1 MSTTHEARDKL
12 IMQHLST
19 HNVRFEWEGAAE
31 EEIMAETEAKNLPPV
46 PGRPFAWDMPS
57 QSRVQRCQSQFHA
70 QKKMA
75 GSAASLPSPLLVA
88 APTALPT
95 PSISEEEVVS
105 MHHFIENA
113 LDLLLK
119 GNGKSYHYLVQQLT
133 AASAPPATRRKIFRA
148 LPRCISTM
156 AREPRAYRAL
166 LDVLFKFDLLAG
178 DDPLEAQDYA
188 RFVVHLVSSNT
199 VYVIPTLHMLV
210 RNLCRPQLHQLPPAL
225 QTQARAE
232 AAAEAE
238 LKKPSNGVTIAI
250 GGSMA
255 SPVPTEE
262 KKKAPSLDERIQM
275 RFDAA
280 HATLERVLALV
291 PTAANVLFPVLCE
304 HFPHKRMD
312 AATQVAYLRNVLR
325 VTTYVS
331 GLRERVLALV
341 IDQLVAIDVEIKLDE
356 SEEDV
361 FTMDDFLDDDLLPPD
376 DASRQVDEMADKLD
390 QMMLVMFEH
399 IEQAG
404 SVESPASTDLSNG
417 EKELDVRQAALIFK
431 YLLKVFEHSILNT
444 HRSKYPQF
452 LLFYVCRLDPQ
463 FQDVF
468 ISQLLAT
475 SLDPQTP
482 PTTRQSCAAYLASF
496 LARAKYISVAYLQ
509 KALYHLLK
517 WLHDQMDV
525 YDAAQQQLQEQ
536 LDARVGES
544 AVDREERVLEEAE
557 ALETSEARGFQESIF
572 ISTLQTVCYL
582 LCFRGLEIARSDDG
596 AGYDFLRSLGWE
608 RLLVTSSGYCPL
620 AFCQQTVATEFLN
633 LVETFDLVSE
643 SCLDRV
649 DQAIGGVSAKS
660 SKAAK
665 SMERSTKPTV
675 SSASAATLLGQRQ
688 PLETFFPFDPYLLRR
703 SFRFIGP
710 LYLYWKHADP
720 TSSENCET
728 LEAVKATIRQLQ
740 EEAEEDN
747 DDAADRDDES
757 EDEDVSMAGSAPMA
771 PASYRADSYMGSLG
785 RSLGSSYD
793 GEGFGDE
800 EHAMARRTLPSRNT
814 FDPSPALSA
823 SSPPSRLPPLGAADA
838 FTLGGFDD
846 DDEDNGF

>member
-46 PGRPFAWDMPS
+46 PGRPFAWDMPA
-57 QSRVQRCQSQFHA
+57 QSRVQRC
-70 QKKMA
+70 
-75 GSAASLPSPLLVA
+75 
-88 APTALPT
+88 
-95 PSISEEEVVS
+95 

-119 GNGKSYHYLVQQLT
+119 VWARSGNGKSYHYLVQQLT
-133 AASAPPATRRKIFRA
+133 ATRAPPATRRKIFRA

-199 VYVIPTLHMLV
+199 VYVVPTLHMLV

-225 QTQARAE
+225 QTQAKAE

-238 LKKPSNGVTIAI
+238 LKKPSNGVAVTI

-255 SPVPTEE
+255 TPVPTEE
-262 KKKAPSLDERIQM
+262 KKKVPSLDERIQM

-404 SVESPASTDLSNG
+404 SVESPASTALSNG
-417 EKELDVRQAALIFK
+417 EKLDVRQAALVFK

-665 SMERSTKPTV
+665 SMERSAKPTA

-720 TSSENCET
+720 TSSENCKT

-740 EEAEEDN
+740 EEAEDED
-747 DDAADRDDES
+747 DDAVDRDDES
-757 EDEDVSMAGSAPMA
+757 EDEDEDMSMAGSAPMA

-793 GEGFGDE
+793 GEGFGEE
-800 EHAMARRTLPSRNT
+800 EHAMARRALPSRNT